1 MGANDRTLRWIG
13 TSLDDLRKFPLEVQS
28 RMGFALRT
36 AQEGGMDPDVKVLQG
51 FGGGGVLEV
60 AERFDRNAYR
70 AVYTV
75 RLEHAVYVLHVFQ
88 KKSKSGI
95 ATSMQDSDMIRRRL
109 REAEMLDAAET
120 AKQRG
125 KRT

>member
-1 MGANDRTLRWIG
+1 
-13 TSLDDLRKFPLEVQS
+13 
-28 RMGFALRT
+28 MGFALRN
-36 AQEGGMDPDVKVLQG
+36 AQEGSMDPDAKVLQG
-51 FGGGGVLEV
+51 FGSAGVLEV

-70 AVYTV
+70 AIYTV
-75 RLEHAVYVLHVFQ
+75 RLEHAIYVLHVFQ

-95 ATSMQDSDMIRRRL
+95 ATSTQGIDMIRRRL